1 MKPFAHRYVPS
12 LAALAGML
20 AMTVAVAASGAVPS
34 EYRFVQEL
42 FPEVEVTNVRKS
54 PLPGFLEME
63 VGADIFYVTEDGK
76 YLIQGEV
83 YDIATKV
90 SLTENAKTGARLA
103 VLERFGDDKSILF
116 AAAEPVTTITVFTD
130 IDCGYCRKLHR
141 EIAEFNDKGISV
153 RYLFFPRS
161 GPATESWAKA
171 EAVWCA
177 DAQQEALTMAK
188 NNVEVESADC
198 DAGVVAEHYAAVEEL
213 GLRGTPAILT
223 ESGALVIGYRTADE
237 ILEITSMEL

>member
-1 MKPFAHRYVPS
+1 MKPFVQRSVAS
-12 LAALAGML
+12 LSALTGLFLMI
-20 AMTVAVAASGAVPS
+20 MSVATRGAVPP
-34 EYRFVQEL
+34 EYRFVQDL

-63 VGADIFYVTEDGK
+63 VGADIFYVTDDGK
-76 YLIQGEV
+76 YLVQGEV

-90 SLTENAKTGARLA
+90 SLTENAKTGSRLA

-116 AAAEPVTTITVFTD
+116 AAPNPVTTITVFTD

-141 EIAEFNDKGISV
+141 EIAEFNEKGISV

-161 GPATESWAKA
+161 GPDTESWAKA

-177 DAQQEALTMAK
+177 DQQQEALTQAK
-188 NNVEVESADC
+188 NNVELPAADC
-198 DAGVVAEHYAAVEEL
+198 DASVVAEHFAAVETL

-223 ESGALVIGYRTADE
+223 EAGALVIGYRTADE

>member
-1 MKPFAHRYVPS
+1 MKLFTACLTRSVS
-12 LAALAGML
+12 ACLGLAALML
-20 AMTVAVAASGAVPS
+20 SVAASGAVPE
-34 EYRFVQEL
+34 EYRFVQDL

-63 VGADIFYVTEDGK
+63 VGADIFYVSDDGR

-116 AAAEPVTTITVFTD
+116 AAPEALTTITVFTD

-161 GPATESWAKA
+161 GPDTESWAKA

-177 DAQQEALTMAK
+177 DRQQEALTRAK
-188 NNVEVESADC
+188 NNGELPAADC
-198 DAGVVAEHYAAVEEL
+198 DASVVAEHFAAVEEL

-223 ESGALVIGYRTADE
+223 EAGALVIGYRTADE